1 MPLFLCAI
9 FIETEYLIPRNE
21 TARAE
26 KKEAMSGTGPLML
39 SCIEFMES
47 DRMFRGCIIKQSSFQ
62 RFAAMCV
69 FVWLF
74 FIFVFLFDISVLRNI

>member
-1 MPLFLCAI
+1 MRHLYR
-9 FIETEYLIPRNE
+9 TEYLIPRNE

-26 KKEAMSGTGPLML
+26 KKEAMLGTGPLML

-62 RFAAMCV
+62 RFATMCV
-69 FVWLF
+69 RVFFCLFVCLF
-74 FIFVFLFDISVLRNI
+74 CFCFLI